1 MQVFNKVD
9 LLAEGAAT
17 PMPSGAIPVSALKD
31 EGLDALLQAIDAA
44 LVADP
49 LLEVRFRIPQAEG
62 RILAAIERGSTI
74 THQRFQ
80 GNLVYFTAIG
90 PTSLMD
96 RYRRYWLREETPS
109 RELSEPAS
117 AQP

>member
-1 MQVFNKVD
+1 
-9 LLAEGAAT
+9 
-17 PMPSGAIPVSALKD
+17 MPSGAIPVSGLKA

-74 THQRFQ
+74 SGQHFQ
-80 GNLVYFTAIG
+80 GNLVYFSAVG
-90 PTSLMD
+90 PTSLME
-96 RYRRYWLREETPS
+96 RYRRYWGREQAPAQ
-109 RELSEPAS
+109 ELSEQAS